1 MKLIMNICGVK
12 CKTEYIYE
20 SVIYI
25 VIKKYNSIF
34 INVILFENLT

>member
-1 MKLIMNICGVK
+1 MYIYEVK

-20 SVIYI
+20 SVMYI
-25 VIKKYNSIF
+25 VIKKYNNIF